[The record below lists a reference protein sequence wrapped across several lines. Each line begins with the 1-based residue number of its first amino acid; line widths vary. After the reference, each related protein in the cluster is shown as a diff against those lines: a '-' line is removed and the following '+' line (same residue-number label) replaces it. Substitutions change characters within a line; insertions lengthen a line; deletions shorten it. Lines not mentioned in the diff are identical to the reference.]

1 MAKLMEMVNEDVIL
15 SERIRINSRKVRL
28 AGIGLVSKARSRR
41 QRLLKQMMEMG
52 ESFGAGDTLVGKASI
67 IGTGAVYLLME
78 ESQRLFDDLVEEGER
93 SSTKSRPTMV
103 SAVEKINK
111 PKTASKSQSK
121 APPKK
126 PKTVPV
132 KPSLSA
138 DSKIKLE
145 QLKRAIEGLG
155 KLNGETDLELRSLLI
170 QVTEGD
176 VRGRRPAKTKPQEQV
191 DYDAR
196 RKLKG
201 LKPEQA
207 LEQLATL
214 VTQLTPKLTPK
225 PTPIAAPAV
234 ETDIA
239 E

>member
-111 PKTASKSQSK
+111 PKTVSKSQSK

-155 KLNGETDLELRSLLI
+155 KLKGETDLELRSLLI

-176 VRGRRPAKTKPQEQV
+176 VRGRRPAETKPQEQV

-214 VTQLTPKLTPK
+214 VTQLTPK